1 MRTYVHATFER
12 HSPLAVSFVIL
23 FAGFEMLLLALY
35 PGQAILAA
43 VPIIFFGAL
52 FIFLRSEW
60 APVVYVLLSCTIPV
74 LAYGISIEIAGF
86 SLRPHT
92 AVWIL
97 GIMGGITV
105 IHMLSHR
112 PSARELPVWGLIL
125 VVILSWIVNRYETG
139 ILSIINPI
147 MTWGLFLLT
156 MRLGHR
162 LPEGWVIAT
171 FGIAGVIISILSAGT
186 VISQSRELYEKL
198 FSQAARYFP
207 LYGMDV
213 GGGRGLHIL
222 NSEGFLLIAFCLMM
236 TTFLVS
242 NKHRWLTGSSAL
254 VIGLHVLFGY
264 YRSYVIVYMLLAVA
278 IPCLVNLNKESY
290 RRRAM
295 IIALII
301 LIFIVGMN
309 IISLARKGQLP
320 IPEPAQDLLQDWA
333 ARWERF
339 YAYDARLSIA
349 AGSGGGTVLANIQAM
364 ELFSQDVW
372 LLLFGRVERRNNTFH
387 VDVSG
392 PFGIMARW
400 GVLGLFMIVW
410 FIIGITRSALVV
422 LKSSS
427 LVSSP
432 RILAYAL
439 LFSLLGFAVYS
450 TFRFPSFA
458 DDADMAAW
466 CLLAG
471 LVESV
476 RLQLDSKVYHNKKMR
491 RARL

>member
-1 MRTYVHATFER
+1 M
-12 HSPLAVSFVIL
+12 LL
-23 FAGFEMLLLALY
+23 AGFEMLLLVVS
-35 PGQAILAA
+35 PGHSLLAA
-43 VPIIFFGAL
+43 APIILIGAL

-60 APVVYVLLSCTIPV
+60 APVVYVLLSCTFPV

-105 IHMLSHR
+105 IHMLRQR

-125 VVILSWIVNRYETG
+125 VVILSWSVNRYETG

-147 MTWGLFLLT
+147 MTWGLFLVT

-162 LPEGWVIAT
+162 LPAGWVIAT
-171 FGIAGVIISILSAGT
+171 FGITGVIISIFTAGT
-186 VISQSRELYEKL
+186 VISRSRELYENL
-198 FSQAARYFP
+198 FSQAARYLP
-207 LYGMDV
+207 LYGTNI

-222 NSEGFLLIAFCLMM
+222 NSEGFLLITFCLMM
-236 TTFLVS
+236 TTFLAS

-278 IPCLVNLNKESY
+278 IPWIIRLTKESFW
-290 RRRAM
+290 RRAM
-295 IIALII
+295 IITLIV
-301 LIFIVGMN
+301 LIFFVGVN
-309 IISLARKGQLP
+309 IISLARKGQ
-320 IPEPAQDLLQDWA
+320 IPMPESVQDLLQDWA

-339 YAYDARLSIA
+339 YAYDARLNFV
-349 AGSGGGTVLANIQAM
+349 AGSAGGTVSANIQAM

-372 LLLFGRVERRNNTFH
+372 LLLFGRLERQNNTFS

-392 PFGIMARW
+392 PLGIMVRW
-400 GVLGLFMIVW
+400 GVLGLLMIVW
-410 FIIGITRSALVV
+410 FIIGIARSALVV
-422 LKSSS
+422 LRSSS
-427 LVSSP
+427 IVSSP

-439 LFSLLGFAVYS
+439 LFSLFGFAVYS
-450 TFRFPSFA
+450 TLRFPSFA

-476 RLQLDSKVYHNKKMR
+476 RLRLDSKASHNKKLQ